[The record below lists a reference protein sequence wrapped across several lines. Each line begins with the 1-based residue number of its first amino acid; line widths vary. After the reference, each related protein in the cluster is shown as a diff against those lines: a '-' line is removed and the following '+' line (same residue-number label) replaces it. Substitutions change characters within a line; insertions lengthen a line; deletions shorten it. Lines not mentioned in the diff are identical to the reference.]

1 MGEDER
7 GSSSSKMMFKGVLPS
22 IDGRTGVKLR
32 PRIWP
37 WRLRVT
43 SREKARIYKSE
54 KDITR
59 LWECLQAVMDVDI

>member
-7 GSSSSKMMFKGVLPS
+7 GSSSSRMIFKGLLFW
-22 IDGRTGVKLR
+22 RTGVKLR

-43 SREKARIYKSE
+43 SREKAIKALKLEKEIRI
-54 KDITR
+54 
-59 LWECLQAVMDVDI
+59 

>member
-7 GSSSSKMMFKGVLPS
+7 GSSSSRIIFKDLLLS
-22 IDGRTGVKLR
+22 RDGRTGVKLR

-43 SREKARIYKSE
+43 SREM
-54 KDITR
+54 TR
-59 LWECLQAVMDVDI
+59 KTKRVKKK